1 MHTPASRSSH
11 KGMGRFGPVAFL
23 NSLFDRKAG
32 LLVAVA
38 SALLC
43 LPFVNS
49 IWLLADEGIWLHAAR
64 RMLDGQILYR
74 DFFEFHPPLGFL
86 LVTGWMGV
94 FGSSLLAA
102 RLLIILVIALT
113 AWLAFSCCRIL
124 SGRPGIPGL
133 LTLTWVATCQG
144 EWTQVN
150 HHWLTSLFSVLALRA
165 MLPVGDKRMRPLA
178 AGLAASAATLV
189 TSHRGALIVL
199 AGFASV
205 TGRGWRAVGLY
216 MAGGLA
222 LLVAILVFLWTQG
235 TLMPALDQV
244 VLFALNHYSDIQAV
258 PFGAF
263 GTPQTTLAVAA
274 FPLAA
279 GLLALAFWRQG
290 ASLLRERHFGTACY
304 FALAGFLGC
313 FPRPDAIHIAFCAVL
328 VLPLLAQLLD
338 IVLPAKP
345 SLLFIGIV
353 SLICLTPFYAL
364 LSSAIRVAN
373 VDPIKTLAGPVK
385 IMRDDGTAELLDRLQ
400 ELPAG
405 DRVFF
410 YPYDPVL
417 PFLSGRRHP
426 VTLDLFVPQYTTAS
440 QYHDSCL
447 QVMRNAEWVVFDSEI
462 SQPSFY
468 RVIFPSMSNPSPPE
482 KTSFEAALKKGFAIE
497 HQYGGFQVLRRRTAS
512 ADTSRWCAQV
522 KGD

>member
-1 MHTPASRSSH
+1 MQTPAPRVSH
-11 KGMGRFGPVAFL
+11 DGTGGIGRTVSLKGLLGRH
-23 NSLFDRKAG
+23 AG

-49 IWLLADEGIWLHAAR
+49 IWLLADEGIWLHASQ

-86 LVTGWMGV
+86 LVTEWMSL

-102 RLLIILVIALT
+102 RLMIILVIALT

-124 SGRPGIPGL
+124 SGRPGMSAL
-133 LTLTWVATCQG
+133 LTLCWVATCQG
-144 EWTQVN
+144 QWTQVN
-150 HHWLTSLFSVLALRA
+150 HHWLTSLFSILALRA
-165 MLPVGDKRMRPLA
+165 MLPAGDRRMLPLA

-189 TSHRGALIVL
+189 TSHRGGLIVL
-199 AGFASV
+199 AGFASLI
-205 TGRGWRAVGLY
+205 GRGWRATALY
-216 MAGGLA
+216 MAGGMA
-222 LLVAILVFLWTQG
+222 LLAAILVFLWAQG

-244 VLFALNHYSDIQAV
+244 VLFAFNHYSNIQAV

-263 GTPQTTLAVAA
+263 GTPQTALAVTA

-279 GLLALAFWRQG
+279 LLLALAFWRQR
-290 ASLLRERHFGTACY
+290 ASLLREPHFGVACY
-304 FALAGFLGC
+304 FGFAGFLGC
-313 FPRPDAIHIAFCAVL
+313 FPRPDAVHIAFCAVL
-328 VLPLLAQLLD
+328 ILPLLARLLGT
-338 IVLPAKP
+338 VLPRRP
-345 SLLFIGIV
+345 SPLFIV
-353 SLICLTPFYAL
+353 MASLICLMPFCFL
-364 LSSAIRVAN
+364 LSSAVRVAN
-373 VDPIKTLAGPVK
+373 VRPIETAAGPVK
-385 IMRDDGTAELLDRLQ
+385 IMRDDGTAELLDRLKA
-400 ELPAG
+400 LPAG

-426 VTLDLFVPQYTTAS
+426 VALDLFVPQYTTEA

-447 QVMRNAEWVVFDSEI
+447 QVMRNAEWVVIDSEI
-462 SQPSFY
+462 SQPAFY
-468 RVIFPSMSNPSPPE
+468 RAIFPSIGNPSPRE
-482 KTSFEAALKKGFAIE
+482 KTSFEAALKKGFVME
-497 HQYGGFQVLRRRTAS
+497 HQYGGFQMRRRRA
-512 ADTSRWCAQV
+512 ADADASRWCEQV

>member
-1 MHTPASRSSH
+1 MHTPAPRSSH
-11 KGMGRFGPVAFL
+11 DGMGRFGPIAFL
-23 NSLFDRKAG
+23 NSLLDRKAG
-32 LLVAVA
+32 LLVAIV

-49 IWLLADEGIWLHAAR
+49 IWLLADEGIWLHAAQ

-86 LVTGWMGV
+86 LVTGWMDL

-102 RLLIILVIALT
+102 RLMIILVIALT

-124 SGRPGIPGL
+124 SGRPAMSAL
-133 LTLTWVATCQG
+133 LTITWVATCQG
-144 EWTQVN
+144 EWTQIN
-150 HHWLTSLFSVLALRA
+150 HHWLSSLFSILAFRA
-165 MLPVGDKRMRPLA
+165 MLSAGDRHTHPMI

-199 AGFASV
+199 AGFASLI
-205 TGRGWRAVGLY
+205 GRGWRATALY

-222 LLVAILVFLWTQG
+222 LLATIIVFLWTQG

-244 VLFALNHYSDIQAV
+244 ILFALNHYSNIQAV

-263 GTPQTTLAVAA
+263 GTLQTALAVTA

-290 ASLLRERHFGTACY
+290 ASLLRKRHFGTACY
-304 FALAGFLGC
+304 FGLAGFLGC
-313 FPRPDAIHIAFCAVL
+313 FPRPDAVHIAFCAVL
-328 VLPLLAQLLD
+328 ILPLLARLLD
-338 IVLPAKP
+338 TVLPTKLSP
-345 SLLFIGIV
+345 LLIGMA
-353 SLICLTPFYAL
+353 SLICLTPFFVL

-373 VDPIKTLAGPVK
+373 VDPIETPAGPVK
-385 IMRDDGTAELLDRLQ
+385 IMRNDGTAELLDRL
-400 ELPAG
+400 ETLPAG
-405 DRVFF
+405 ERVFF

-426 VTLDLFVPQYTTAS
+426 VNLDLFVPQYTTAS

-447 QVMRNAEWVVFDSEI
+447 QVMQNAEWVVFDSEI
-462 SQPSFY
+462 SQPGFY
-468 RVIFPSMSNPSPPE
+468 RVIFPAMSNPSPPE
-482 KTSFEAALKKGFAIE
+482 KTSFEAALKKSFAIE
-497 HQYGGFQVLRRRTAS
+497 YQYGGFQVLRRRTAS
-512 ADTSRWCAQV
+512 ADASRWCAQV
-522 KGD
+522 KVD